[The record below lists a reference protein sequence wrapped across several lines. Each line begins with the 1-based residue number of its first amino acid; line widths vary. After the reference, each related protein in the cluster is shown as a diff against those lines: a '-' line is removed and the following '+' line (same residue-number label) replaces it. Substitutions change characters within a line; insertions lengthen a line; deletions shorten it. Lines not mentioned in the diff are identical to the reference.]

1 MEDLQRRLAAQMRLA
16 FFDKLSEDL
25 ENEDPQ
31 AVDWITKLHVEMVQ
45 RVAALRPGRRDEIM
59 DRMDSGIF
67 GRKIKARAFRGEDMH
82 QMVQFTYEL
91 LREIVA
97 PDMDGQLNAS
107 LAEVEQKMAE
117 PSPKF
122 SVIVPAFL
130 RSVHDLMDETI
141 ARIEKMRNDGSL
153 ESHGDS

>member
-1 MEDLQRRLAAQMRLA
+1 
-16 FFDKLSEDL
+16 
-25 ENEDPQ
+25 
-31 AVDWITKLHVEMVQ
+31 
-45 RVAALRPGRRDEIM
+45 
-59 DRMDSGIF
+59 
-67 GRKIKARAFRGEDMH
+67 MH

-97 PDMDGQLNAS
+97 PDMDAKLNAS

-130 RSVHDLMDETI
+130 RTVHDLMDETI
-141 ARIEKMRNDGSL
+141 ARIEKLRNDGAL
-153 ESHGDS
+153 ESHGNG